1 MCILRSNNLIMKFYQ
16 KLCALLLLTF
26 SFSPVFSQSP
36 EGFNYQAVARDNGG
50 ELLANKSI
58 TVKAI
63 ILSGKSASNKV
74 YEESH
79 VVTTTSLGHFSI
91 VIGQGSTSNNF
102 SDIKWSENP
111 HHLKVEIDQG
121 SGFAVMGTVELQ
133 SVPYALHS
141 KTAESVSN
149 IEVSTEQI
157 TDISSTSATT
167 GNVLK
172 WDGTKWIPGEDNNT
186 QNTYTAGTGIDITGT
201 TISAKSDDAIW
212 NANKL
217 DGTKVTIT
225 SPKSGQALR
234 WDGSQW
240 SPADDA
246 ATNNYTAGAGVNITG
261 GVISTTASV
270 PMWNADKLNGFAL
283 DNSSTPK
290 KDQFLRY
297 TGTKWTY
304 TDGDTSVWKVN
315 GSNAYRIGGMVG
327 INTDDATNRLKVW
340 DSINSTSGGLYIMT
354 DNVLYGGL
362 STGGIYSAHR
372 AIVDGQGGAYTY
384 AAINVATGDVHTQ
397 GEGIG
402 SYTLASST
410 GRTSMAY
417 YGSASNGNTFN
428 LGVYA
433 QASSS
438 SNSSSGTNYGVFAVA
453 DSAATNY
460 AGYFVGDVNYTGTL
474 TNASDAKLKYNVEP
488 LPNATNILKGISPKQ
503 YYYKQDGE
511 AGQLNLADGLQY
523 GFVAQELET
532 VLPNLV
538 KDQVQWNGHKQDGQI
553 EYKAVNYVGMIP
565 VLTQALKEQ
574 QAYIEALEKRLT
586 ELEKTIN
593 E

>member
-1 MCILRSNNLIMKFYQ
+1 MCILRPNNLIMKL
-16 KLCALLLLTF
+16 KIKHILLSILCLTVTLT
-26 SFSPVFSQSP
+26 SAQSP
-36 EGFNYQAVARDNGG
+36 DGFNYQAVARDNAGS
-50 ELLANKSI
+50 LLKNKSI

-74 YEESH
+74 YEETH
-79 VVTTTSLGHFSI
+79 VVTTSSLGHFSV
-91 VIGQGSTSNNF
+91 VIGQGSTNNSF
-102 SDIKWSENP
+102 SDISWSQEA
-111 HHLKVEIDQG
+111 HHLKIEIDQG
-121 SGFAVMGTVELQ
+121 NGFAVMGTVELQ
-133 SVPYALHS
+133 SVPYAMHS
-141 KTAESVSN
+141 RTADKVEN
-149 IEVSTEQI
+149 IEVSTDQI
-157 TDISSTSATT
+157 SDITSDAATT

-172 WDGTKWIPGEDNNT
+172 WNGSAWAPGDDNNT
-186 QNTYTAGTGIDITGT
+186 QNTYTPGTGIDITST
-201 TISAKSDDAIW
+201 TISAKNDDAIW
-212 NANKL
+212 NAGKL
-217 DGTKVTIT
+217 GGTKLTMT
-225 SPKSGQALR
+225 TPKTGQALR

-240 SPADDA
+240 SPSDDA
-246 ATNNYTAGAGVNITG
+246 ATNTYSAGTGVNIVG
-261 GVISTTASV
+261 GVISTTPSV

-283 DNSSTPK
+283 DNSASPK
-290 KDQFLRY
+290 KDQYLRF

-304 TDGDTSVWKVN
+304 TDGDTAVWKTN
-315 GSNAYRIGGMVG
+315 GSNIYRIGGMVG

-340 DSINSTSGGLYIMT
+340 DSINSTSSGLFIMT

-384 AAINVATGDVHTQ
+384 ASINVSTGDVHTQ

-428 LGVYA
+428 LGIYA
-433 QASSS
+433 DATTAA
-438 SNSSSGTNYGVFAVA
+438 NSASGTNYGIFAVG

-460 AGYFVGDVNYTGTL
+460 AGYFLGDVNYTGTL
-474 TNASDAKLKYNVEP
+474 TNASDAKLKYDVES
-488 LPNATNILKGISPKQ
+488 LPNATAIINSLSPKQ

-523 GFVAQELET
+523 GFIAQELET

-553 EYKAVNYVGMIP
+553 EYKAVNYVGLIP

-574 QAYIEALEKRLT
+574 QATIEALEKRLT
-586 ELEKTIN
+586 ELENAVN